1 MAKTAFLS
9 NMSHEIRTPMNA
21 IIGLDSLALKSE
33 NLSKD
38 ERGSIQRVITA
49 YRCIYRELLKTAK
62 HLRQRGEN
70 DCEK

>member
-1 MAKTAFLS
+1 
-9 NMSHEIRTPMNA
+9 MNYTKWA
-21 IIGLDSLALKSE
+21 DEYKKDAERVLGIVDKYKEKLKSE